1 MSGSRAKILVIDDD
15 PDVLLLLRHTLE
27 SEGFRATLAG
37 EGETALRRIEAE
49 RPDVVLLDVMMPV
62 MDGWAVLERISAMA
76 RPPLVII
83 VSAKVGEQD
92 RVRALTLGAVEYIT
106 KPFNPALLV
115 RAIREV
121 LSLSQEEQALR
132 RSEQLDALRY

>member
-1 MSGSRAKILVIDDD
+1 MSRDRAKILVIDDD

-27 SEGFRATLAG
+27 SEGFHTTLAG
-37 EGETALRRIEAE
+37 EGETALKRIEAE

-62 MDGWAVLERISAMA
+62 MDGWAVLERISAKP
-76 RPPLVII
+76 RPPRVII

-92 RVRALTLGAVEYIT
+92 RVRALTLGAVEYVT
-106 KPFNPALLV
+106 KPFNPAKLV

-121 LSLSQEEQALR
+121 LGLSKEEQDLR
-132 RSEQLDALRY
+132 RSEQLAALRY